1 MNLILK
7 SLGIWLFVM
16 LIANLNGAFREFVLK
31 RFLRE
36 RGRSFISTIMLLAFF
51 WIIAYFF
58 IKWQA
63 ANYDFLLFAVVGVI
77 WLVLTLAFEFG
88 FGHYLAHHP
97 WSELLAEY
105 DVTRGRIWILVPLS
119 TLIAPIIL
127 ALIFKGA
134 G

>member
-7 SLGIWLFVM
+7 SLGVWLIIM
-16 LIANLNGAFREFVLK
+16 LVANLNGAFREFVLK

-36 RGRSFISTIMLLAFF
+36 RGRRFISTVMLLAFF

-63 ANYDFLLFAVVGVI
+63 ANYDLPSFITVGIV

-97 WSELLAEY
+97 WKELLAEY
-105 DVTRGRIWILVPLS
+105 DFTRGRIWFLVPLS